1 MNEPDA
7 IIFIVEHD
15 ASMRESL
22 KNLTVRSGCGLSS
35 FASAQEFLQSK
46 RPDAPSC
53 LVLDVPLPEA

>member
-1 MNEPDA
+1 MSEPDA
-7 IIFIVEHD
+7 IVFIVDHD

-35 FASAQEFLQSK
+35 SPQLREFLQSK

-53 LVLDVPLPEA
+53 LVLDVPLPGA